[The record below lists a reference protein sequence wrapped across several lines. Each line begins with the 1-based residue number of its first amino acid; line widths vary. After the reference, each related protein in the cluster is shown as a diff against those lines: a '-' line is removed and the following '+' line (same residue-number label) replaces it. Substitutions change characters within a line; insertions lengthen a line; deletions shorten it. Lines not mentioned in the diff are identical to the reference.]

1 MGGQLEYFGLWVWAR
16 KGALVNTRGTYDTPL
31 SRRKKVGFSEQSSSE
46 EGDAE
51 KGLWVHKRLVHEDID
66 HISYTLLSVLP
77 VIGLS
82 NPQLIQYHFLMCLAE
97 TVDVILLGT
106 MDLKTG
112 NRGLELGFR
121 LRLQNMPSQGFVGL
135 NRALPAFQSVNDNF
149 PDMPSEI
156 DALVSL
162 MRNNEDSVFAKTGIR
177 WRFVEQEL
185 RKKGVEKSLMAIRV
199 FPISSRMIPD
209 QVCSLGSCI
218 DLGSTGR

>member
-51 KGLWVHKRLVHEDID
+51 NGLWVHKRLVHEDID

-112 NRGLELGFR
+112 TRGLELGFR
-121 LRLQNMPSQGFVGL
+121 LRLQNMPSRGFVGL
-135 NRALPAFQSVNDNF
+135 NRALPAFQSVNDIF
-149 PDMPSEI
+149 RI
-156 DALVSL
+156 CLVKS
-162 MRNNEDSVFAKTGIR
+162 MR
-177 WRFVEQEL
+177 
-185 RKKGVEKSLMAIRV
+185 
-199 FPISSRMIPD
+199 
-209 QVCSLGSCI
+209 
-218 DLGSTGR
+218 